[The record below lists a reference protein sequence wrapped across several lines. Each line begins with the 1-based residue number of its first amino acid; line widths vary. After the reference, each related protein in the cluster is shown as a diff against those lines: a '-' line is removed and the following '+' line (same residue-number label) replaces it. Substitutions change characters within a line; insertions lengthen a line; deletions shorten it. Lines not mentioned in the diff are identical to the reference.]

1 VDVGELDVFYLGYT
15 SGTTGRPKGAMVTQ
29 RNRALAYHYW
39 ALEFG
44 LSERDV
50 SLHCGPFH
58 HTAPFTFTLAQLY
71 LGGEVVIL
79 EHFDA
84 LEALQQIQ
92 THQVTWMFAVPFMY
106 ERILALG
113 GPDTG

>member
-1 VDVGELDVFYLGYT
+1 VFLRHGEGTDSAHDSLTQAIDTAPNTPLDVDVGELDVFYLGYT

-44 LSERDV
+44 LSECDV

-71 LGGEVVIL
+71 LGG
-79 EHFDA
+79 
-84 LEALQQIQ
+84 
-92 THQVTWMFAVPFMY
+92 
-106 ERILALG
+106 
-113 GPDTG
+113 